1 MKESLGGSTMPG
13 DYIHRGNNGDET
25 LSCSE
30 SRMKEKAFDRM
41 GQPMVGKL
49 ATSET
54 RG

>member
-1 MKESLGGSTMPG
+1 MKESLGGSTTPG
-13 DYIHRGNNGDET
+13 DYTYTEDNRDEA

-30 SRMKEKAFDRM
+30 SRMEEKASDRT